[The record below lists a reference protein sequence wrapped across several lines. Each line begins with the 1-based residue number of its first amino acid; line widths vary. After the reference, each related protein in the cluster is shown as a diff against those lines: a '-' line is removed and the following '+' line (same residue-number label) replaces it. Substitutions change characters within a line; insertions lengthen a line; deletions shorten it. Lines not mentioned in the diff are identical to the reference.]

1 MEIIQQIG
9 INQTAFIQFVIFT
22 LTIVFLVKFVFTP
35 FAHAAEQ
42 RENQTKG
49 GEELAV
55 ELQKQAVDVAKTY
68 EVKLREQTEKL
79 KAIFDTHK
87 KQASSEADLLVSKAR
102 TEAESLLESN
112 RQQIEKNIQ
121 AVSQELKAQAPAV
134 ALSITQK
141 LIGK

>member
-22 LTIVFLVKFVFTP
+22 LTVVFLVQFVFKP
-35 FAHAAEQ
+35 FAEAAEQ

-55 ELQKQAVDVAKTY
+55 ELQKQAVETAKTY
-68 EVKLREQTEKL
+68 ESKLREQTDKL
-79 KAIFDTHK
+79 RSIFDTHK
-87 KQASSEADLLVSKAR
+87 KQASSEADILVTKAR
-102 TEAESLLESN
+102 SEAEALLETN
-112 RQQIEKNIQ
+112 RKKIEQNIQ